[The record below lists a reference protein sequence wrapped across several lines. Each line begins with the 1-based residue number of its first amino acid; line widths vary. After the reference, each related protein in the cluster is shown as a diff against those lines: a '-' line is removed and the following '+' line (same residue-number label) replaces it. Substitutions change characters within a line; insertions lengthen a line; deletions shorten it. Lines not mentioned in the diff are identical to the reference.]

1 MQESA
6 VEWAAK
12 QPPPQE
18 TNDTFLRFLLVVFGI
33 TGIFLILVWW
43 FVTSEDG
50 DEELEDEDQEDEP
63 DQD

>member
-12 QPPPQE
+12 QSPPQE
-18 TNDTFLRFLLVVFGI
+18 NADTFLRFLLVVFGI
-33 TGIFLILVWW
+33 TGIFLLIVWW
-43 FVTSEDG
+43 LITSEDG

-63 DQD
+63 ED